1 MVTRTFKRML
11 EMMLTAS
18 STASTGCQVIDVD
31 GRSWFLNRKYT
42 SFPYSI
48 TASLTTTANAAGI
61 SIAAGDPQDAS
72 KNDDRAN
79 NLLNTITSGV
89 TLTLVSTTSGTDSFG
104 APYVEYKI
112 TVTNTGSEALTIR
125 EVGYKQKLRCMRY
138 VGDNSTNEEVVFL
151 LDRTVLETPLVIQ
164 PGDAG
169 VLHYRL
175 AVFAD
180 REKAG
185 VKLVS
190 FSFGTD
196 EEIAAMIDAAR
207 NGTIDLQT
215 DGGWQV
221 GDMRRIHLDAWTGGN
236 NVSHAATDLD
246 IVIAEFGDYNNCG
259 CLFQFEFFEIVTEKE
274 RMSAENVNTNV
285 GGYSVTGMYTT
296 TLPAM
301 VEALPTWLKTR
312 LKTFNVL
319 VGAGDQSSEIETVGN
334 NKLAL
339 RSEVEVFG
347 TSTHSAPGEG
357 TMTARNK
364 LGKNAANKYR
374 GGSSSSDSSL
384 IWWLRS
390 PSISSNTQF
399 VGAGFG
405 NATGTSSAIAVDLWT
420 SYSYG
425 ISPFGCI

>member
-1 MVTRTFKRML
+1 MVTRNFKNML
-11 EMMLTAS
+11 TMALTAS
-18 STASTGCQVIDVD
+18 ATQYAGCQVIDVD
-31 GRSWFLNRKYT
+31 GRSWFLNRKFT

-61 SIAAGDPQDAS
+61 SIGSGDSRSALEDNS
-72 KNDDRAN
+72 MV
-79 NLLNTITSGV
+79 NLINTITSGV

-112 TVTNTGSEALTIR
+112 TITNTGSEALTIR
-125 EVGYKQKLRCMRY
+125 EVGYKQRLRCMKY
-138 VGDNSTNEEVVFL
+138 VGDSGDSEVVFL

-215 DGGWQV
+215 DGGWRV

-246 IVIAEFGDYNNCG
+246 IVIAEFGDYNSCG
-259 CLFQFEFFEIVTEKE
+259 CLFQFEFFEFVTETQ
-274 RMSAENVNTNV
+274 RMASSNTNV
-285 GGYSVTGMYTT
+285 GGYSATEMYTT

-301 VEALPTWLKTR
+301 AEALPEWLKSR
-312 LKTFNVL
+312 MKTFSVL
-319 VGAGDQSSEIETVGN
+319 VGAGNGSSEIETVGN

-339 RSEVEVFG
+339 RSEAEVFG
-347 TSTHSAPGEG
+347 TSEHSAPGEG
-357 TMTARNK
+357 TETARNK
-364 LGKNAANKYR
+364 LGKKVPNKYK
-374 GGSSSSDSSL
+374 GGSFSGGAGL
-384 IWWLRS
+384 NWWLRS
-390 PSISSNTQF
+390 PSIGSTEKF
-399 VGAGFG
+399 VRATWGT
-405 NATGTSSAIAVDLWT
+405 ATGDPAYAFPADYNASGT
-420 SYSYG
+420 YG
-425 ISPFGCI
+425 VSPFGCI

>member
-1 MVTRTFKRML
+1 MVTRNFKNML
-11 EMMLTAS
+11 EMVLTAS
-18 STASTGCQVIDVD
+18 TTQSQYAGCQVIDVN
-31 GRSWFLNRKYT
+31 GRSWFLNHKTY
-42 SFPYSI
+42 FPSSI
-48 TASLTTTANAAGI
+48 TASLTTAADAAGI
-61 SIAAGDPQDAS
+61 SIGSGDS
-72 KNDDRAN
+72 ISTLDDDSMV
-79 NLLNTITSGV
+79 NLINTITSGV
-89 TLTLVSTTSGTDSFG
+89 TLTLTGTTTGADSFG
-104 APYVEYKI
+104 APYLEYQI

-125 EVGYKQKLRCMRY
+125 EVGYKQRLYCMKY
-138 VGDNSTNEEVVFL
+138 VGDNSTNEGVVFL
-151 LDRTVLETPLVIQ
+151 LDHTVLETPLVIQ

-215 DGGWQV
+215 DGGWRV
-221 GDMRRIHLDAWTGGN
+221 GDMRRIHLDAWTGNN

-259 CLFQFEFFEIVTEKE
+259 CLFQFEFFEFVNETE
-274 RMSAENVNTNV
+274 RMSTENVNTNV
-285 GGYSVTGMYTT
+285 GGYSATGIYTT

-312 LKTFNVL
+312 LKIFNVL
-319 VGAGDQSSEIETVGN
+319 VGVGNGSSEIETVSS
-334 NKLAL
+334 KLAL
-339 RSEVEVFG
+339 RSEVEVLG
-347 TSTHSAPGEG
+347 TSEHSAPGEG
-357 TMTARNK
+357 TMTAQNK
-364 LGKNAANKYR
+364 LGKNAAQKYR
-374 GGSSSSDSSL
+374 GGSFSGSNL
-384 IWWLRS
+384 VWWLRS

-405 NATGTSSAIAVDLWT
+405 SATGTSYVKTFDLYT

>member
-1 MVTRTFKRML
+1 MVTRNFKNIL
-11 EMMLTAS
+11 EMVLTAS
-18 STASTGCQVIDVD
+18 ATPYAGCQAIDVD
-31 GRSWFLNRKYT
+31 GRSWFLNRKFT

-61 SIAAGDPQDAS
+61 SIGSGDS
-72 KNDDRAN
+72 VSTLEDDSMV
-79 NLLNTITSGV
+79 NLINTITSGV

-112 TVTNTGSEALTIR
+112 TITNTGSESLTIR

-151 LDRTVLETPLVIQ
+151 LDRTILETPLVIQ

-185 VKLVS
+185 IKLVS

-207 NGTIDLQT
+207 NGTIDLQA
-215 DGGWQV
+215 DGGWAV
-221 GDMRRIHLDAWTGGN
+221 GDVRRIHMNAWTGGN
-236 NVSHAATDLD
+236 GTSHAADDLD
-246 IVIAEFGDYNNCG
+246 IVIAEFGDYNNCD
-259 CLFQFEFFEIVTEKE
+259 CLFQFEFVQYLSDTQ
-274 RMSAENVNTNV
+274 RMAEYNTNV
-285 GGYSVTGMYTT
+285 GGYSATEMYTT

-301 VEALPTWLKTR
+301 VEALPEWLKSR
-312 LKTFNVL
+312 MKTFSVL
-319 VGAGDQSSEIETVGN
+319 VGAGNGSSEIETVGN

-339 RSEVEVFG
+339 RSEVEVYG
-347 TSTHSAPGEG
+347 TSVNSAPGEG
-357 TMTARNK
+357 SQIARFK
-364 LGKNAANKYR
+364 LGNKAKYKYA
-374 GGSSSSDSSL
+374 GGSMRGSSGMD
-384 IWWLRS
+384 WWLRS
-390 PSISSNTQF
+390 PDVNSTRYFVYAHVGTISDSGIPRPGIQNSTDK
-399 VGAGFG
+399 
-405 NATGTSSAIAVDLWT
+405 N
-420 SYSYG
+420 G

>member
-1 MVTRTFKRML
+1 MVTRNFKNML
-11 EMMLTAS
+11 TMALTAS
-18 STASTGCQVIDVD
+18 ATQYAGCQVIDVD
-31 GRSWFLNRKYT
+31 GRSWFLNRKFT

-112 TVTNTGSEALTIR
+112 TITNTGSEALTIR
-125 EVGYKQKLRCMRY
+125 EVGYKQKLRCMKY
-138 VGDNSTNEEVVFL
+138 VGDSGDSEVVFL

-246 IVIAEFGDYNNCG
+246 IVIAEFGDYNSCG
-259 CLFQFEFFEIVTEKE
+259 CLFQFEFFEFVTETQ
-274 RMSAENVNTNV
+274 RMASSNTNV
-285 GGYSVTGMYTT
+285 GGYSATEMYTT

-301 VEALPTWLKTR
+301 VEALPEWLKSR
-312 LKTFNVL
+312 MKTFSVL
-319 VGAGDQSSEIETVGN
+319 VGAGNGSSEIETVGN

-339 RSEVEVFG
+339 RSEAEVFG
-347 TSTHSAPGEG
+347 TSEHSAPGEG
-357 TMTARNK
+357 TETARNK
-364 LGKNAANKYR
+364 LGKKTSNKYK
-374 GGSSSSDSSL
+374 GGSFSGGAGL
-384 IWWLRS
+384 NWWLRS
-390 PSISSNTQF
+390 PSIGSTEKF
-399 VGAGFG
+399 VRATWGT
-405 NATGTSSAIAVDLWT
+405 ATGDPAYAFPADYNASGT
-420 SYSYG
+420 YG
-425 ISPFGCI
+425 VSPFGCI

>member
-1 MVTRTFKRML
+1 MVTRNFKNML
-11 EMMLTAS
+11 TMALTAS
-18 STASTGCQVIDVD
+18 ATQYAGCQVIDVD
-31 GRSWFLNRKYT
+31 GRSWFLNRKFT

-89 TLTLVSTTSGTDSFG
+89 TLTLASTTSGTDSFG

-112 TVTNTGSEALTIR
+112 TITNTGSEALTIR
-125 EVGYKQKLRCMRY
+125 EVGYKQKLRCMKY
-138 VGDNSTNEEVVFL
+138 VGDSDDSEAVFL

-215 DGGWQV
+215 DGGWRV
-221 GDMRRIHLDAWTGGN
+221 GDMRRIHIDAFTGARN
-236 NVSHAATDLD
+236 SHTSEDLD
-246 IVIAEFGDYNNCG
+246 IIISQFGDYNNCG
-259 CLFQFEFFEIVTEKE
+259 CLFQFDFVECAQSGFED
-274 RMSAENVNTNV
+274 MNASSTNA
-285 GGYSVTGMYTT
+285 GGYGASRMYTT

-301 VEALPTWLKTR
+301 VEALPEWLRTR
-312 LKTFNVL
+312 LKSFSVL
-319 VGAGDQSSEIETVGN
+319 VSKGSSSPEIESVGN

-339 RSEVEVFG
+339 RSEVEVWG
-347 TSTHSAPGEG
+347 TNEKSYEGEG
-357 TMTARNK
+357 TQILWYSLGSFGKAKTRGSTMATGGTAAQRQ
-364 LGKNAANKYR
+364 
-374 GGSSSSDSSL
+374 
-384 IWWLRS
+384 WWTRS
-390 PSISSNTQF
+390 PGKSNSSF
-399 VGAGFG
+399 VKIESNYSPPSTEGS
-405 NATGTSSAIAVDLWT
+405 NATTQLT
-420 SYSYG
+420 L
-425 ISPFGCI
+425 SPFGCI

>member
-1 MVTRTFKRML
+1 MVTRNFKNML
-11 EMMLTAS
+11 EMVLTAS
-18 STASTGCQVIDVD
+18 ATQYAGCQVIDVD
-31 GRSWFLNRKYT
+31 GRSWFLNRKFT

-61 SIAAGDPQDAS
+61 SIAAGDPISARE
-72 KNDDRAN
+72 DDSMV
-79 NLLNTITSGV
+79 NLINTITSGV

-112 TVTNTGSEALTIR
+112 TITNTGSEALTIR
-125 EVGYKQKLRCMRY
+125 EVGYKQKLHCMKY
-138 VGDNSTNEEVVFL
+138 VGDSGDSEVVFL

-215 DGGWQV
+215 DGGWRV

-246 IVIAEFGDYNNCG
+246 IVIAEFGDYNSCG
-259 CLFQFEFFEIVTEKE
+259 CLFQFEFFEFVTETQ
-274 RMSAENVNTNV
+274 RMASSNTNV
-285 GGYSVTGMYTT
+285 GGYSATEMYTT

-301 VEALPTWLKTR
+301 VEALPEWLKSR
-312 LKTFNVL
+312 MKTFSVL
-319 VGAGDQSSEIETVGN
+319 VGAGNGSSEIETVGN

-339 RSEVEVFG
+339 RSEAEVFG
-347 TSTHSAPGEG
+347 TSEHSAPGEG
-357 TMTARNK
+357 TETARNK
-364 LGKNAANKYR
+364 LGKKASSKYK
-374 GGSSSSDSSL
+374 GGSFSGGAGL
-384 IWWLRS
+384 NWWLRS
-390 PSISSNTQF
+390 PSIGRTEKF
-399 VGAGFG
+399 VR
-405 NATGTSSAIAVDLWT
+405 ATWGTSVGDPAYAFPADYSASGT
-420 SYSYG
+420 YG
-425 ISPFGCI
+425 VSPFGCI

>member
-1 MVTRTFKRML
+1 MVTRNFKNML
-11 EMMLTAS
+11 EMVLTAS
-18 STASTGCQVIDVD
+18 TTQSQYAGGQVIDVN
-31 GRSWFLNRKYT
+31 GRSWFLNHKTY
-42 SFPYSI
+42 FPYSI
-48 TASLTTTANAAGI
+48 AASPTTDANAAGI
-61 SIAAGDPQDAS
+61 SIGSGDS
-72 KNDDRAN
+72 ISTLDDDN
-79 NLLNTITSGV
+79 MVNLINTITSGV
-89 TLTLVSTTSGTDSFG
+89 TLTLTGTTTGADSFG
-104 APYVEYKI
+104 APYLEYQI

-151 LDRTVLETPLVIQ
+151 LDRTALETPLVIQ

-274 RMSAENVNTNV
+274 RMVSSSTNV
-285 GGYSVTGMYTT
+285 GGYSATEMYTT

-374 GGSSSSDSSL
+374 GGSFSYDNSL

-390 PSISSNTQF
+390 PSISSNTKF
-399 VGAGFG
+399 VAAGFG
-405 NATGTSSAIAVDLWT
+405 SATGTSSAIAVDLYT

>member
-1 MVTRTFKRML
+1 MVTRNFKNML
-11 EMMLTAS
+11 EMVFTS
-18 STASTGCQVIDVD
+18 STTQSQYAGGQVIDVD
-31 GRSWFLNRKYT
+31 GRSWFLNHKTY
-42 SFPYSI
+42 FPYSI
-48 TASLTTTANAAGI
+48 TATLTTDASSAGI
-61 SIAAGDPQDAS
+61 SIGSGDLIGTPE
-72 KNDDRAN
+72 DDNIAN
-79 NLLNTITSGV
+79 LVNTITSGV
-89 TLTLVSTTSGTDSFG
+89 TLTLTETTTGADSFG
-104 APYVEYKI
+104 APYLEYKI
-112 TVTNTGSEALTIR
+112 TVTNTGSEELTIR
-125 EVGYKQKLRCMRY
+125 EVGYKQRLYCMQY
-138 VGDNSTNEEVVFL
+138 VGDNRTNEGVACL
-151 LDRTVLETPLVIQ
+151 LDRTELETPLVIQ
-164 PGDAG
+164 PGEAG

-185 VKLVS
+185 IKLVS

-196 EEIAAMIDAAR
+196 EEIVAMIDAAR
-207 NGTIDLQT
+207 NGIIDLQT
-215 DGGWQV
+215 DGGWRV
-221 GDMRRIHLDAWTGGN
+221 GDMRRIHLDAWTGNN

-259 CLFQFEFFEIVTEKE
+259 CLFQFEFFEMVTEKE
-274 RMSAENVNTNV
+274 RMSVENVNTNV
-285 GGYSVTGMYTT
+285 GGYSATGIYLT

-312 LKTFNVL
+312 LKTFSVL
-319 VGAGDQSSEIETVGN
+319 VGAGNQSTEIETVGN

-357 TMTARNK
+357 TMTARNR

-374 GGSSSSDSSL
+374 GGSFGNDNSL

-390 PSISSNTQF
+390 PTISSKNF
-399 VGAGFG
+399 VASGFG
-405 NATGTSSAIAVDLWT
+405 SATGTASAKAVDLWS
-420 SYSYG
+420 SYTYG